1 MRAQTNISTILFL
14 VLIQTSCFA
23 QTKDLERQAPT
34 YINVEPCFVGVNGEV
49 PEFPGGRDSLTKF
62 LQQNIKYPANWK
74 GEGTV
79 GVKFTV
85 DTLGTLK
92 DIQVLK
98 QLCEECDRE
107 VLRVI
112 KLMPTWKPRLD
123 AKTKRPVET
132 TVNLPIIFR
141 AKE

>member
-1 MRAQTNISTILFL
+1 MRRQTNILTLFL
-14 VLIQTSCFA
+14 LVWIQTFCFA
-23 QTKDLERQAPT
+23 QTKDLDRQAPT
-34 YINVEPCFVGVNGEV
+34 FINVEPCFVGVDGEV

-62 LQQNIKYPANWK
+62 LQRNIKYPSNWK
-74 GEGTV
+74 GKGTV
-79 GVKFTV
+79 GIKFTV
-85 DTLGTLK
+85 DTTGTLK
-92 DIQVLK
+92 DIEVLK

-123 AKTKRPVET
+123 ARTKRPVET

-141 AKE
+141 TKE